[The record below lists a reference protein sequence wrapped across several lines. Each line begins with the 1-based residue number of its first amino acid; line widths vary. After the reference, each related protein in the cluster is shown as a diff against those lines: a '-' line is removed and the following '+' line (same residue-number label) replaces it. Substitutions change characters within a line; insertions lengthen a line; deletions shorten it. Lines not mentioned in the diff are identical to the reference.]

1 MGVTSGITHL
11 VESILETIRGAFV
24 GIIHLF
30 EFILNSIVG
39 VFRGFVDFV
48 EGTLGFAFRESFST
62 YFGLL
67 QTRGMSGKLTSS
79 SPDNFFILGTLAAV
93 VLGYMLYTQRTGT
106 APVSRAV
113 KN

>member
-48 EGTLGFAFRESFST
+48 EGTLGFAFH
-62 YFGLL
+62 
-67 QTRGMSGKLTSS
+67 
-79 SPDNFFILGTLAAV
+79 NFFILGTLAAV